1 MSLLWGK
8 WFSYGLDIL
17 EGIIKTN
24 ETKIALLKKAD
35 EEKFERKI
43 KELEDEIEEIK
54 TEISRREKAEEI
66 E

>member
-1 MSLLWGK
+1 MGIFMGT
-8 WFSYGLDIL
+8 WFGIGLDVL
-17 EGIIKTN
+17 QGIIKSN

-35 EEKFERKI
+35 EEKYGKKI

-54 TEISRREKAEEI
+54 TEIARREKSEEI

>member
-35 EEKFERKI
+35 KEKFGKKI
-43 KELEDEIEEIK
+43 KELEDENNEIK
-54 TEISRREKAEEI
+54 TEIARREQIEEI

>member
-1 MSLLWGK
+1 MGLFLKG

-54 TEISRREKAEEI
+54 TEIARREKSEEI

>member
-1 MSLLWGK
+1 MSLFLKG

-24 ETKIALLKKAD
+24 ETKIALLKKAN
-35 EEKFERKI
+35 EEKFEREI

>member
-1 MSLLWGK
+1 MSLFLKG
-8 WFSYGLDIL
+8 WFSIGLDIL
-17 EGIIKTN
+17 QGIIKTN
-24 ETKIALLKKAD
+24 ETKIALLKKAN
-35 EEKFERKI
+35 EEKFEREI

>member
-1 MSLLWGK
+1 MGLWMGT
-8 WFSYGLDIL
+8 WFGIGLDVL

-35 EEKFERKI
+35 EEKYGKKI
-43 KELEDEIEEIK
+43 KELEDEINEIK
-54 TEISRREKAEEI
+54 TEIARREKAEVI

>member
-1 MSLLWGK
+1 MGLWMGT
-8 WFSYGLDIL
+8 WFGIGLDVL
-17 EGIIKTN
+17 QGIIKAN
-24 ETKIALLKKAD
+24 ESKIALLKKAD
-35 EEKFERKI
+35 EEKYGKKI

>member
-1 MSLLWGK
+1 MGLWMGT
-8 WFSYGLDIL
+8 WFGIGLDVL

-35 EEKFERKI
+35 EEKYGKKI
-43 KELEDEIEEIK
+43 KELEDEINEIK
-54 TEISRREKAEEI
+54 TEIARREKAEEI